1 MKNRHM
7 EGEDHPLTLDE
18 ILDETNQLDISGAT
32 KQWLTL
38 EALGKIQTLHLK
50 SIKLIVCVAYRIN
63 TYVLYM
69 TERTSN
75 RFRIDK
81 IVLLGVLL
89 GLCLTIDSLCL
100 SSIPLMLLGYRYP
113 DVRDFG
119 LVFVYV
125 YEQ

>member
-63 TYVLYM
+63 SYICIIYDGT
-69 TERTSN
+69 N
-75 RFRIDK
+75 FK
-81 IVLLGVLL
+81 
-89 GLCLTIDSLCL
+89 
-100 SSIPLMLLGYRYP
+100 SI
-113 DVRDFG
+113 
-119 LVFVYV
+119 
-125 YEQ
+125 

>member
-81 IVLLGVLL
+81 IVLLGVI
-89 GLCLTIDSLCL
+89 G
-100 SSIPLMLLGYRYP
+100 
-113 DVRDFG
+113 
-119 LVFVYV
+119 VYV
-125 YEQ
+125 DILMREILAWYLYMYLSNEHAVLSFLRKQP